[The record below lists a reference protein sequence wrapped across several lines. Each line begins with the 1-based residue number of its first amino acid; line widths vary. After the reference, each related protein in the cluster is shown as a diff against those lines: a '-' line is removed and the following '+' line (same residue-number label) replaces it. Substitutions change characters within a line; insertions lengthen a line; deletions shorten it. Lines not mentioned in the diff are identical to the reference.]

1 MNIFLDC
8 KLIFI
13 TRIISFRTE
22 LLEQQRNTK
31 RTKKRLGK
39 LLKDFE
45 EDFFNT
51 WNRLVFYDEAFTKPS
66 FICSELKIETLKQG
80 VKYVESKQQRY

>member
-1 MNIFLDC
+1 MDC
-8 KLIFI
+8 KLILS
-13 TRIISFRTE
+13 TKIISFRSE

-51 WNRLVFYDEAFTKPS
+51 WNRLVFYGEAFTQPAVT
-66 FICSELKIETLKQG
+66 CSKLKRETLQQG
-80 VKYVESKQQRY
+80 MKYVQSLK